1 MMCGTAEGPVE
12 TGRDEVGD
20 GRTWVSDTASL
31 HTIRPEMLSVLFS
44 IIFPIH
50 IIMSST
56 RQLLRFKKKGSTV
69 YFFKD
74 YFFRVVLGKG
84 KYRDFLYTLRPACTA
99 HPTINVPPEWDV
111 RHN

>member
-31 HTIRPEMLSVLFS
+31 LTIRPEMLSVLFS

-56 RQLLRFKKKGSTV
+56 RQLLRLKKK
-69 YFFKD
+69 
-74 YFFRVVLGKG
+74 VLLFI
-84 KYRDFLYTLRPACTA
+84 FLK
-99 HPTINVPPEWDV
+99 TIFLGWF
-111 RHN
+111 